1 MGSACGDRLDEPL
14 HSVRTFP
21 LHLIRH
27 MAVHIQRKRGGGV
40 AQITLHCLDVV
51 SGADRGNCVGVT
63 QIVET
68 GVGTTNGRNNA
79 LVLAVDRRLRQVCP
93 ELVGKD

>member
-27 MAVHIQRKRGGGV
+27 MAVDIQRKRGGGV
-40 AQITLHCLDVV
+40 AQVALHRLNVIAL
-51 SGADRGNCVGVT
+51 SGSVKSYA
-63 QIVET
+63 QI
-68 GVGTTNGRNNA
+68 
-79 LVLAVDRRLRQVCP
+79 
-93 ELVGKD
+93 